1 MTKTSGESSL
11 FGRISRLIQPFS
23 AYLVGGAVRDKLLG
37 IPTHDLDFA
46 LPERTLQA
54 AKLVAD
60 QLGGAYYVLDE
71 QRNAARVVV
80 GADPLSRQSVDF
92 TTFQGPDLIADLKS
106 RDFTITAM
114 AVDLDQPDILID
126 PLGGAADLRR
136 GVIKSCSP
144 CSIEEDP
151 IRALRAVR
159 MAVDFNFR
167 IQKETQNQIRD
178 NVEKLERVSPERLRD
193 EVFRMITCKSP
204 AAAFRVVNTLGIT
217 PQLFPGAKTISSIR
231 IQTLVNLEKFWKLL
245 GEEYAPGEAADL
257 ISGQLV
263 TRLGRY
269 RDRLSSHLNN
279 ELVWERNVRSL
290 INLAGL
296 SSDPGDKDSANDLFI
311 STIDRFKLSTQEKER
326 LILTRQAAEVFR
338 SLPDAGSLAAL
349 DAYRYFRAY
358 SAAGI
363 DGVFLALADYL
374 SETAGQPGPEGWR
387 ERLDRARF
395 LLESWWEKTGERV
408 SPPVLVDGHLLMAEL
423 ELEPG
428 PIIGELLENIRE
440 AQVKGQVS
448 TAGEAL
454 ERARKILE
462 G

>member
-1 MTKTSGESSL
+1 M
-11 FGRISRLIQPFS
+11 
-23 AYLVGGAVRDKLLG
+23 
-37 IPTHDLDFA
+37 
-46 LPERTLQA
+46 
-54 AKLVAD
+54 
-60 QLGGAYYVLDE
+60 
-71 QRNAARVVV
+71 
-80 GADPLSRQSVDF
+80 
-92 TTFQGPDLIADLKS
+92 
-106 RDFTITAM
+106 
-114 AVDLDQPDILID
+114 
-126 PLGGAADLRR
+126 
-136 GVIKSCSP
+136 
-144 CSIEEDP
+144 
-151 IRALRAVR
+151 
-159 MAVDFNFR
+159 
-167 IQKETQNQIRD
+167 
-178 NVEKLERVSPERLRD
+178 
-193 EVFRMITCKSP
+193 
-204 AAAFRVVNTLGIT
+204 
-217 PQLFPGAKTISSIR
+217 
-231 IQTLVNLEKFWKLL
+231 L